1 MDYVMP
7 RSEDLP
13 PVKMVHHDSPNPDTY
28 MGLKGAGEAGVGGS
42 AAAMANAI
50 NNALMPFGVAVNT
63 LPLSPSNVWNALQQ
77 AQKIPQKEAAE

>member
-1 MDYVMP
+1 VMP

-13 PVKMVHHDSPNPDTY
+13 PVKMVHHDSPNPHTY

-50 NNALMPFGVAVNT
+50 NNALIPFGASLNT
-63 LPLSPSNVWNALQQ
+63 LPLSPSNIWSALQQ
-77 AQKIPQKEAAE
+77 AGAQRQKEAAE